1 MTELQTVELE
11 LLRQFL
17 AVCEREGLTYYMVCG
32 SALGAVKY
40 GGFIP
45 WDDDIDVAL
54 PRADYERFCR
64 VAPGLLPDWCFL
76 QNYRSEPLY
85 YRLGSK
91 LRDSRTTFAEVMA
104 ERLDIHH
111 GVFIDI
117 FPLDVQWRS
126 PADEREFRRRQA
138 VFEAAR
144 RVRLHYRRLSP
155 ENLPMLRTNLY
166 RLLYLLSGYR
176 SDTAGI

>member
-64 VAPGLLPDWCFL
+64 VAPGLLPVFPAELPKRAAVLPARKQAAGLPDDL
-76 QNYRSEPLY
+76 R
-85 YRLGSK
+85 GS
-91 LRDSRTTFAEVMA
+91 
-104 ERLDIHH
+104 H
-111 GVFIDI
+111 GG
-117 FPLDVQWRS
+117 
-126 PADEREFRRRQA
+126 
-138 VFEAAR
+138 AAGHPPR
-144 RVRLHYRRLSP
+144 RLH
-155 ENLPMLRTNLY
+155 
-166 RLLYLLSGYR
+166 
-176 SDTAGI
+176 